1 MANSHSINLLPRHV
15 AVNYLK
21 LKSDTSKVQR
31 TASNIG
37 FICKSLFVSYSSP
50 IVYFISF
57 LKIILSLFSCLHLHL
72 SYLLTKSE

>member
-37 FICKSLFVSYSSP
+37 FICNSLFVSYSSP

-57 LKIILSLFSCLHLHL
+57 LKIILSLFSCLQLHL
-72 SYLLTKSE
+72 SYFLTKSE